1 MNSFFYRTL
10 VRLLLIVGLFS
21 ANNIFAQ
28 TAEDFY
34 ATDKIQDISIDF
46 PQNNWRYLLDSLRY
60 NGDELLNATV
70 RVNGQSFDHAG
81 VRYRDGGTF
90 TPGGRRN
97 SLFIDLDVNDAKQYA
112 GLSEVELSA
121 ATRDPSMVRE
131 VIGYELARKY
141 FPAPMANYAKVKI
154 NNDYYGLMVNVE
166 VVNKD
171 FMNRA
176 FGAEKGDL
184 FFATAVTVEEELDCH
199 SNIYGTLKKD
209 KSEACLQTNF
219 VKQAGDW
226 SDLQNLTVQ
235 LKNHPEEIAQ
245 IMDVDEVLWML
256 AYNNVFLNLKSYS
269 GKYSYNYYV
278 ARPEN
283 GRFVTL
289 LGRSNLSFGSY
300 KNTGL
305 GSDLKPA
312 QMIRLSVLLHE
323 DNERK
328 PLLNILLSND
338 VYQKHYIAHVRQ
350 IMADIKKYN
359 LKKRIEG
366 LHALIYTDFVN
377 DKNRY
382 YSTQD
387 LSNSIMQTIGKRSK
401 IPGVVKLV
409 EERRSFLKTENLL
422 KVVPPRVDAV
432 SFVHRK
438 QFSNEK
444 VKSFKVMVTTTNHA
458 KHVIVHYRYNHS
470 GAFETM
476 KLKDDGKHF
485 DGAANDKVFG
495 VELKPAAGQ
504 TSLEYY
510 LTVENANALS
520 FFPEHYQMKKSVI
533 TLAELN
539 K

>member
-1 MNSFFYRTL
+1 MNSFSYRTL
-10 VRLLLIVGLFS
+10 VLLLSIISLFS
-21 ANNIFAQ
+21 TNEISAQ
-28 TAEDFY
+28 SAADFY
-34 ATDKIQDISIDF
+34 STDKIQDISIDF

-60 NGDELLNATV
+60 NGDELLNATIL
-70 RVNGQSFDHAG
+70 VNGQAFDHAG
-81 VRYRDGGTF
+81 VRYRDGGSF

-97 SLFIDLDVNDAKQYA
+97 SLFVDLDVNDARQYA
-112 GLSEVELSA
+112 GLSEIELSA

-131 VIGYELARKY
+131 VIGYEFARKY

-154 NNDYYGLMVNVE
+154 NNEYYGLMVNVE
-166 VVNKD
+166 VVNQD
-171 FMNRA
+171 FMKRT
-176 FGAEKGDL
+176 FGSDKGDL
-184 FFATAVTVEEELDCH
+184 YYAESVPVEQELDCN
-199 SNIYGTLKKD
+199 SNVFGTLKKD
-209 KSEACLQTNF
+209 KSADCLQLNF
-219 VKQAGDW
+219 RKQAGQWD
-226 SDLQNLTVQ
+226 DLYKLTKQ
-235 LKNHPEEIAQ
+235 LKDQPEGIDQ

-269 GKYSYNYYV
+269 GKYSYNYYL
-278 ARPEN
+278 AKPAN
-283 GRFVTL
+283 GKFTTF
-289 LGRSNLSFGSY
+289 LGRLNLSFGSY

-305 GSDLKPA
+305 GSDLKPE

-323 DNERK
+323 DNEKK

-338 VYQKHYIAHVRQ
+338 AYQKQYIAHVRQ

-359 LKKRIEG
+359 LKKRIES
-366 LHALIYTDFVN
+366 LHALIYPDFVN

-401 IPGVVKLV
+401 IPGVVKV
-409 EERRSFLKTENLL
+409 AQERRSFLKTERLL
-422 KVVPPRVDAV
+422 KVIPPVVEAV
-432 SFVHRK
+432 TYEHRK

-444 VKSFKVMVTTTNHA
+444 VKSFKIMVTTTNHA
-458 KHVIVHYRYNHS
+458 KHVFVHYRYNDAD
-470 GAFETM
+470 AFKIM

-495 VELKPAAGQ
+495 GELKPAAGQ

-520 FFPEHYQMKKSVI
+520 FFPENYQLKKQVV